1 MLQAVLQSF
10 QLLGSY
16 KLTFA
21 DENLISKAY
30 LPSCLLTVIQSLC
43 GMLGVHQGQYRVK
56 QKAFSNFI
64 VHEKSLGYWS
74 RIG

>member
-21 DENLISKAY
+21 DENLICKAY
-30 LPSCLLTVIQSLC
+30 LATCFLAVIQGLR
-43 GMLGVHQGQYRVK
+43 GMLGIHQGQHCVK

-64 VHEKSLGYWS
+64 IHEKSLGDRPWVC
-74 RIG
+74 